1 MPSTEFK
8 NNINKEII
16 RLSKINP
23 ETSKN
28 DFETTTSL
36 DDNSKLNTEFMRL
49 NEEFIYGNGM
59 KTFPLDKFNS
69 FKMLFSDLRGALDG
83 YLVRDIN
90 DQKEVETFKKIMVYL
105 SLELG
110 TEVSFP
116 NLFTTMLENG
126 ELSQDYYDMK
136 ESFSYPVLYQKY
148 GGVLTNERNIQ
159 RK

>member
-16 RLSKINP
+16 RLSK
-23 ETSKN
+23 TSP
-28 DFETTTSL
+28 ETTTSL
-36 DDNSKLNTEFMRL
+36 DDNSKLNAEFMRL

-83 YLVRDIN
+83 YFVRDIN

>member
-16 RLSKINP
+16 RLSK
-23 ETSKN
+23 TSP
-28 DFETTTSL
+28 ETTTSL
-36 DDNSKLNTEFMRL
+36 DDNSKLNAEFMRL

-83 YLVRDIN
+83 YFVRDIN

-136 ESFSYPVLYQKY
+136 ESFSYPVLYHKY

>member
-1 MPSTEFK
+1 M
-8 NNINKEII
+8 
-16 RLSKINP
+16 LSKQSN
-23 ETSKN
+23 N

-36 DDNSKLNTEFMRL
+36 DDNSKLNAEFMRL

-59 KTFPLDKFNS
+59 KAFPLDKFNS
-69 FKMLFSDLRGALDG
+69 FKMFFSDLRGELDG
-83 YLVRDIN
+83 YFVRDIN
-90 DQKEVETFKKIMVYL
+90 NQKEVETFKKIMVYL

>member
-16 RLSKINP
+16 RLSNTSL
-23 ETSKN
+23 ETSNN

-49 NEEFIYGNGM
+49 NEEFIYGNGT

-83 YLVRDIN
+83 YFVRDIN

-148 GGVLTNERNIQ
+148 GGVLTSERNIQ